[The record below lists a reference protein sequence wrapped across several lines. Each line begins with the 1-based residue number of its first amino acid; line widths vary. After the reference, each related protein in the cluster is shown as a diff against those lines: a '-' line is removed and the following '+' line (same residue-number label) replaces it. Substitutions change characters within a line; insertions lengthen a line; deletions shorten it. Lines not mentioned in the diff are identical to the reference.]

1 MVVVIALYIDVEE
14 PYYIITYYI
23 QLFTYNYLLSCGK
36 CSSLSPTLRLI
47 TLLAFFTQ
55 AEQLTGQIKTPL
67 LQNNRNQ

>member
-23 QLFTYNYLLSCGK
+23 LHTIIYRSCGK

-47 TLLAFFTQ
+47 TLVAFFTQ
-55 AEQLTGQIKTPL
+55 AEQLTDQIKTPL